1 MTTFTELLLLSQ
13 KQYRALISKTEE
25 IGTHVHDLEP
35 ETIRIYQKELSA
47 LLDDAQ
53 DTDQQINAMAMNHLN
68 DASHQL
74 FHERAEIMKHF
85 LELNRSVATKLNDK
99 QAVVRSEYLKIR
111 NGRAGINGYQSF
123 AKRPNRLINSS
134 A

>member
-1 MTTFTELLLLSQ
+1 
-13 KQYRALISKTEE
+13 
-25 IGTHVHDLEP
+25 
-35 ETIRIYQKELSA
+35 
-47 LLDDAQ
+47 LDDAQ